1 MKNSVFKFLTIAMI
15 VAFSANVMAQDVT
28 DTESNDANAQILS
41 AIALTVGDPLEFG
54 GIIPDGS
61 TDGSVEITT
70 AGVRNLTTVTGVT
83 ASTTPT
89 AASYTVTGT
98 GLVPYTITIPTAS
111 FNITNTTGSGG
122 ETMAVTAMTCSDG
135 LSHTFDASGN
145 DAFTVGGTLT
155 VPAAQE
161 PGYYTGTF
169 DVTVEY

>member
-1 MKNSVFKFLTIAMI
+1 MRKLILVFFAIIL
-15 VAFSANVMAQDVT
+15 VASFSNRVMAQT
-28 DTESNDANAQILS
+28 SDTKSNDANAQILG

-54 GIIPDGS
+54 GIVPG
-61 TDGSVEITT
+61 TGGTVEITT

-111 FNITNTTGSGG
+111 FNITNTTGTGN
-122 ETMAVTAMTCSDG
+122 ETMEVTSMTCSGG
-135 LSHTFDASGN
+135 LNHVFAANGT

-155 VPAAQE
+155 VTNGQT
-161 PGYYTGTF
+161 PGLYTGTF